1 MVEFKAVV
9 SDPKTG
15 KSYQTP
21 VSGHQANSLIGKGL
35 GDEFDGIFVGLP
47 GYKLVLTGGADGQ
60 GFPMRKDV
68 DGPRRRK
75 VLVSASRGFH
85 PPRHGQRRRKSY
97 RGRTVSQDIVQLNMR
112 ISSHGSKAIE
122 DLLTVSSAKE

>member
-9 SDPKTG
+9 SDPKSG

-21 VSGHQANSLIGKGL
+21 VSGHQANSLIGKAL

-75 VLVSASRGFH
+75 VLVSTSAGFH
-85 PPRHGQRRRKSY
+85 APRHGQRQRKSY

-122 DLLTVSSAKE
+122 DLLQSSGGKE